1 MEPGPG
7 RVSVRPVLLAVR
19 TEGEIGSGPAHPSG
33 LGLSSSHGP
42 GRRFDAAVKVPVRV
56 VKVPVRVVKV
66 STGAAEVPAVGGVDG
81 G

>member
-7 RVSVRPVLLAVR
+7 SVSVWPVLLAVR

-33 LGLSSSHGP
+33 LGLPSHGP
-42 GRRFDAAVKVPVRV
+42 ARCFDAAVKVPVRV

-66 STGAAEVPAVGGVDG
+66 PAVGGVDG